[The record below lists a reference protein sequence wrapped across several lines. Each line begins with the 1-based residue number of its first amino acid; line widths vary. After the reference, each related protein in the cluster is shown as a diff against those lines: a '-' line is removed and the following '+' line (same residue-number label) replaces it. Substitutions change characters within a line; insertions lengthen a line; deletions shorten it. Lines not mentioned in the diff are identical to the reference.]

1 MRKLS
6 VVFALLMVVGVA
18 APASAITVDGN
29 WSEWFSYG
37 GNTALNAWNPALV
50 TLNDVAIRTQED
62 EAGPTPGGGGQL
74 YDIEQIFYWYA
85 DSDPNALTGGKLCIG
100 LVTGFPP
107 HGVDS
112 DNLYAGD
119 MFLDFGNTGGWD
131 LAIATST
138 STVNAD
144 VPGGVDNDYFGNNY
158 FNDGTPNWNERD
170 PVVADYI
177 AAATPWRVD
186 RNAAI
191 ENLFNTDVAWA
202 QHGVRWFLEICVDID
217 GGVEEIISNDA
228 GGLGLHWTMECG
240 NDVID
245 VRDDVPLVPV
255 PEPSTL
261 ALLGL
266 GVLGVGLR
274 RKFTA

>member
-6 VVFALLMVVGVA
+6 VVLALLVVAGMA
-18 APASAITVDGN
+18 APASALTVDGN

-37 GNTALNAWNPALV
+37 GNTGLNAWNPALV
-50 TLNDVAIRTQED
+50 TLNDVAIRTQVD

-85 DSDPNALTGGKLCIG
+85 DSDPNALTGGRLCIG

-107 HGVDS
+107 QGVNA

-131 LAIATST
+131 LAVAVST

-158 FNDGTPNWNERD
+158 VNDGTPNWVIRD
-170 PVVADYI
+170 PVVPAY
-177 AAATPWRVD
+177 AAIATPWRVN
-186 RNAAI
+186 RNPAI
-191 ENLFNTDVAWA
+191 ENQLSSQVAWG

-217 GGVEEIISNDA
+217 GAIEEIISNDT

-240 NDVID
+240 NDLIT

-255 PEPSTL
+255 PEPSTF